1 MFAVWTMLVEKLQSE
16 KGIWTRKKK
25 IEQATFLPG
34 HSEPCDGVSVKNTSD
49 LLIFHFIIYLFE
61 EHIKLFLDIVKRVRS
76 QVVRLTLLPF
86 HLPLLR
92 GQLWLQCQRVCR
104 EAVTLGGEVK
114 ACRLSIRTNTQKQQ
128 ESGKA
133 QRLPHW
139 IFFFF

>member
-1 MFAVWTMLVEKLQSE
+1 MLVEKLQSE
-16 KGIWTRKKK
+16 MGIWARKKK
-25 IEQATFLPG
+25 EKKRQPFCQDIQR
-34 HSEPCDGVSVKNTSD
+34 EPCDGVSVKNTSD

-104 EAVTLGGEVK
+104 EAVTLGWGGVQVV
-114 ACRLSIRTNTQKQQ
+114 N
-128 ESGKA
+128 
-133 QRLPHW
+133 
-139 IFFFF
+139 